1 MLQARIGVAMA
12 KERQFGET
20 LTVPLTD
27 EVLVWLKESSRVAG
41 IPISRLIREHFE
53 TARAREGKQRFMR
66 HLGKISD
73 LPGDLSS
80 RKGFSRF

>member
-27 EVLVWLKESSRVAG
+27 EVLVWLKESSRVTG
-41 IPISRLIREHFE
+41 IPISPADSRALRDRPGPGRE
-53 TARAREGKQRFMR
+53 TAIHAA
-66 HLGKISD
+66 LG
-73 LPGDLSS
+73 
-80 RKGFSRF
+80 